1 MHFHSLAS
9 WEKKLPKPITNS
21 IERTDGSMLKKIQEI
36 VTLMKIVLDSSDQ
49 LISSISVAKCIQT
62 IKEFNYTNVVKT
74 LIVAIVETS

>member
-1 MHFHSLAS
+1 
-9 WEKKLPKPITNS
+9 
-21 IERTDGSMLKKIQEI
+21 
-36 VTLMKIVLDSSDQ
+36 MKIVLDSSDQ